1 MPPASLLLIAGGGM
15 LGTLIRYGLA
25 TAHSVQAGVWPW
37 VTFWINIV
45 GSAVLGALLE
55 GLAAT
60 GPDDGWRRRVRL
72 AVGTGLLGG
81 FTTYSTFSV
90 EIVTLARAGEP
101 VVATAYALVSVGAGI
116 AAAFGAS
123 QAVRALIRTLR
134 RRREPGVGR

>member
-1 MPPASLLLIAGGGM
+1 MEVAGARQRTIPGRVVARLPVPPASLLLIAGGGM

-45 GSAVLGALLE
+45 GSAVLGALLD

-90 EIVTLARAGEP
+90 EIVTLARAGEKN
-101 VVATAYALVSVGAGI
+101 LEI
-116 AAAFGAS
+116 
-123 QAVRALIRTLR
+123 
-134 RRREPGVGR
+134 